1 MLYELIPA
9 VMASYYYLYVAVLI
23 ERGSRES
30 GSPGVSASA
39 VEALS
44 VCNKRNVC
52 LSHADA
58 VMMPKRNAGYV
69 A

>member
-9 VMASYYYLYVAVLI
+9 VMASYYYLYVALLI

-39 VEALS
+39 VEALF

-58 VMMPKRNAGYV
+58 VMQKKKMPGM
-69 A
+69 